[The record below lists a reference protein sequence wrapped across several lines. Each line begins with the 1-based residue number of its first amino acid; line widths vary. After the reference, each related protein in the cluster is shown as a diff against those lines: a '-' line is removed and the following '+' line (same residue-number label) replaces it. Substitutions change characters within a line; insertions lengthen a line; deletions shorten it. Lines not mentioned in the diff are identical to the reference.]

1 MAKVSDMNKRQGTNK
16 LLIAL
21 VLVPITLFVLLPLFW
36 AVSTSLK
43 FEKDITKLPITYF
56 PSPATIENYIIA
68 WYNVGF
74 SQYFINSVGISISAV
89 FFVVIMSIMTGYA
102 LSRYQFKGKGVFMIV
117 LLATQFVPIAV
128 LLIPLF
134 NIFNTFN
141 LIGSRTSIILANITF
156 QLPFNAILMR
166 GFISSIPLELEEAAM
181 IDGCSRTES
190 IVRVILPILKPGIIT
205 VGAFAFIGCWNE
217 FLFSFMFLND
227 PKKFTLP
234 IGLKYM
240 QGQFDINYGALAA
253 GALIA
258 MSIPIVLFGYLQ
270 KHLVTGLTS
279 GAVKG

>member
-1 MAKVSDMNKRQGTNK
+1 
-16 LLIAL
+16 
-21 VLVPITLFVLLPLFW
+21 
-36 AVSTSLK
+36 
-43 FEKDITKLPITYF
+43 
-56 PSPATIENYIIA
+56 
-68 WYNVGF
+68 
-74 SQYFINSVGISISAV
+74 
-89 FFVVIMSIMTGYA
+89 
-102 LSRYQFKGKGVFMIV
+102 
-117 LLATQFVPIAV
+117 
-128 LLIPLF
+128 
-134 NIFNTFN
+134 
-141 LIGSRTSIILANITF
+141 
-156 QLPFNAILMR
+156 
-166 GFISSIPLELEEAAM
+166 M

-270 KHLVTGLTS
+270 KHLVTGMTS

>member
-1 MAKVSDMNKRQGTNK
+1 MSKQQWTTK

-21 VLVPITLFVLLPLFW
+21 ILVPITLFVLLPLFW
-36 AVSTSLK
+36 AVSISLK
-43 FEKDITKLPITYF
+43 FEGDISKLPITYL
-56 PSPATIENYIIA
+56 PSPATIENYIVA

-74 SQYFINSVGISISAV
+74 SHYFVNSVVISVGAV
-89 FFVVIMSIMTGYA
+89 IFVVIMSIMTGYS
-102 LSRYQFKGKGVFMIV
+102 LSRYQFKGKGIFMIV
-117 LLATQFVPIAV
+117 LLATQFVPVAV

-134 NIFNTFN
+134 NIFNNLN

-181 IDGCSRTES
+181 IDGCSKTES
-190 IVRVILPILKPGIIT
+190 IVRILLPILKPGITT
-205 VGAFAFIGCWNE
+205 VAAFAFIGCWNE

-227 PKKFTLP
+227 PKKFILP

-258 MSIPIVLFGYLQ
+258 MSVPIVLFGYLQ